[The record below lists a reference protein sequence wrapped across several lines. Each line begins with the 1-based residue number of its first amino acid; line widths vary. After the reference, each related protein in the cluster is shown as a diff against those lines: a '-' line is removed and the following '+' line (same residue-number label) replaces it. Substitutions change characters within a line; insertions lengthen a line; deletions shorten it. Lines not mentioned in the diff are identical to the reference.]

1 VKRGSWSLAR
11 RLTGLFLVSTT
22 GFVIAIS
29 VVSAWFLHQSVQREL
44 EKLLPQEISELRAR
58 FDAGIH
64 DDEKVEFAQF
74 ITDLDNRYAPDHL
87 GVRVWQPDGK
97 TVLGEFGNVELLRPE
112 YPAPTPLE
120 SPQIIDSRIRWDAE
134 RLASGQ
140 TVGVVVDGSPIL
152 SLQERY
158 EVFATVLVLCG
169 TGLTLVLSRAFFQR
183 VSRLLATVAARARA
197 VREPDASID
206 MQIEGAPREIQEVAD
221 ALREMLENIRRET
234 EQARIF
240 TAGLA
245 HELRSPVQNLIGE
258 TEVALIALRDATT
271 YRDVLLS
278 HLEELRSLGD
288 AVDNLVTICSAK
300 ETARSPAREHF
311 DLAHE
316 ARIRLQRER
325 ASAERHGMRVDIAVH
340 GDTRIHGDREALL
353 RALRNLVANAIQ
365 WSPPAGAVDVE
376 IDGRNGE
383 ILIHVDDAGPGV
395 PEDLRERIF
404 EPFFRGPAA
413 AGHRVG
419 YGLGLAITRTAVE
432 DQGGRIEVGPSKKGG
447 ARFSVTLPR
456 RIERERDEAAW
467 ASA

>member
-22 GFVIAIS
+22 VFVIAIS
-29 VVSAWFLHQSVQREL
+29 VVSAWFLHQSVRREL
-44 EKLLPQEISELRAR
+44 EALLPQEISELRAR
-58 FDAGIH
+58 FDAGIR
-64 DDEKVEFAQF
+64 DDEKPEFAKF
-74 ITDLDNRYAPDHL
+74 VTDLDNRYAPDHL
-87 GVRVWQPDGK
+87 AVRVWEKDGV
-97 TVLGEFGNVELLRPE
+97 TVWGDFGNIELLHAE
-112 YPAPTPLE
+112 YPAPLPV
-120 SPQIIDSRIRWDAE
+120 SIPQTIDREKRWDSE

-169 TGLTLVLSRAFFQR
+169 TGLTLVLSRVFFQR
-183 VSRLLATVAARARA
+183 VSGLLATVAAKARA
-197 VREPDASID
+197 VREPDSALD

-221 ALREMLENIRRET
+221 ALHEMLENIRRET
-234 EQARIF
+234 DQARIF

-271 YRDVLLS
+271 YRDVLVS
-278 HLEELRSLGD
+278 HLEELRALGD

-325 ASAERHGMRVDIAVH
+325 ASAERHGMRVDIAAH
-340 GDTRIHGDREALL
+340 GDTQIHGDREALL

-376 IDGRNGE
+376 IAGSDGE
-383 ILIHVDDAGPGV
+383 ITIHVDDAGPGV
-395 PEDLRERIF
+395 PEHLRERIF

-413 AGHRVG
+413 SGHRVG

-432 DQGGRIEVGPSKKGG
+432 DQGGRIEVGPSRKGG
-447 ARFSVTLPR
+447 ARFSVRLPR
-456 RIERERDEAAW
+456 RSEFARGGAART
-467 ASA
+467 SG